1 MWLLRLKSILRDHA
15 VSDPMS
21 DAISPHRLTRRQCL
35 MALRGAALL
44 TAFGQTGMLR
54 AQTGSRVALVI
65 GNTNYLEAP
74 LANAVNDA
82 RLVHAALNDLGF
94 TSTLLL
100 DATHADMQAAV
111 RRWLAS
117 SNKAQVRM
125 VYFAGHGAQYRGRN
139 FLIPVDARL
148 RSEDDLPGSAFNV
161 NDLIDRLS
169 RFETGVNLV
178 VMDACRSVP
187 SVSPIPGM
195 RTRGVASSVPTSG
208 FSATSA
214 PRGTLV
220 AYSTSPGALAADNP
234 RSENSTYT
242 RHFVAQLKSPGL
254 AIETVFKR
262 TRAAVMQDSGGAQ
275 VPWESSSLVNEF
287 CLTLNAAGRCG

>member
-1 MWLLRLKSILRDHA
+1 
-15 VSDPMS
+15 
-21 DAISPHRLTRRQCL
+21 

-44 TAFGQTGMLR
+44 TAFGQAGMLQ
-54 AQTGSRVALVI
+54 AQTGPKVALVI
-65 GNTNYLEAP
+65 GNANYLEARLTNP
-74 LANAVNDA
+74 VKDA
-82 RLVHAALNDLGF
+82 HLVHATLKDLGF
-94 TSTLLL
+94 SSTLLL
-100 DATHADMQAAV
+100 DATNADMLTAV

-117 SNKAQVRM
+117 STKAQVRM

-148 RSEDDLPGSAFNV
+148 RSEDDLPGSAFNA

-178 VMDACRSVP
+178 VMDACRSLP
-187 SVSPIPGM
+187 SKSPVPGM
-195 RTRGVASSVPTSG
+195 RTRGVASSMPTSG

-234 RSENSTYT
+234 QSENSTYT

-275 VPWESSSLVNEF
+275 VPWESSSLVNDF
-287 CLTLNAAGRCG
+287 CLTLNASGGCG